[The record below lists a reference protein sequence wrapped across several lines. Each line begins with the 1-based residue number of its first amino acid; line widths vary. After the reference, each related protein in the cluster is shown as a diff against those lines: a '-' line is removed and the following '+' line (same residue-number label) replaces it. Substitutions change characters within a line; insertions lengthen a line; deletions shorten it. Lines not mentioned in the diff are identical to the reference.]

1 MELKQFLSKQLIPLL
16 QYKKFPGLPS
26 TVLSYKYEEVL
37 AFFQGPKFFNSL
49 DNKVINS
56 QSLSSF
62 KKKLKIK
69 LLSKYENSL

>member
-37 AFFQGPKFFNSL
+37 ALFSRA
-49 DNKVINS
+49 
-56 QSLSSF
+56 
-62 KKKLKIK
+62 
-69 LLSKYENSL
+69 